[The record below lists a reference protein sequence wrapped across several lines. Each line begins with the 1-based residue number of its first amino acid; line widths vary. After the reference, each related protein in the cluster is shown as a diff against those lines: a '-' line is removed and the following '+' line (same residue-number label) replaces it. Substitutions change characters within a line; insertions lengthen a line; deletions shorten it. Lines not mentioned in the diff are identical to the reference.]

1 MERRTRDLI
10 NDESGIALGLAVIVV
25 VLVGVM
31 GAGLLVFVQR
41 DLESVVEVN
50 QGQQAL
56 EMADAGVEAAR
67 YHLANRDSMRARY
80 DPIVTA
86 GNSPWYDSGSSSGQE
101 LDIDGDGTRDVRVR
115 IRYLHPSSTDSQV
128 RNPEYAPERLPSY
141 GLDTCDDTGAV
152 SGSTAGDG
160 LDDDLDPNNGDVD
173 ACAYPN
179 SRSYF
184 RVTVQ
189 GQRRAAARAVQTI
202 FRTQNVDLPVAYY
215 ATRHI
220 EFVGNSTTTSD
231 VSFFAR
237 GDVRNLRSNTV
248 GGQDFVYGDWKT
260 NPSTGLDNGFNNVS
274 RGTTEAGVA
283 ALGTIGYQGNS
294 YNTAQKNNTGSP
306 QLYGRRDYDSESD
319 TRVGSKEFRTNDWG
333 PVSSQP
339 STVTTFPFDSNS
351 AAAIASDRVTIQALK
366 TKARANGTY
375 VRVTNPDTNM
385 STKDHVITQTTAT
398 SGSRLYPMNSSL
410 SGTVYFVEFAGGT
423 DDAPIFGGVNRG
435 QVEYDVRRTANADGF
450 VKGIIV
456 VVNGDLETS
465 SSAGSQTNGFQ
476 GAIVV
481 RDENPDGF
489 STAMTY
495 RNAGSIDVN
504 GFVNVEGDM
513 FLQGSVTGFL
523 PGSLVNG
530 LPGLIDIN
538 LWSWR
543 ECYNIACS

>member
-1 MERRTRDLI
+1 MMEDRARALVR
-10 NDESGIALGLAVIVV
+10 DESGIALGLAVVVV

-31 GAGLLVFVQR
+31 GAGLLVFVQS

-67 YHLANRDSMRARY
+67 YHLANRDSMRTKY

-86 GNSPWYDSGSSSGQE
+86 GNSPWYDSGSTSGQE
-101 LDIDGDGTRDVRVR
+101 LDIDGDGTRDVQVR
-115 IRYLHPSSTDSQV
+115 IRYLLPSSTDLQT
-128 RNPEYAPERLPSY
+128 RDPNYAPERLPNY
-141 GLDTCDDTGAV
+141 GSDTCDDTGA
-152 SGSTAGDG
+152 GGGTAGDG
-160 LDDDLDPNNGDVD
+160 IDDDLDPANGNPD

-179 SRSYF
+179 NRSYF

-189 GQRRAAARAVQTI
+189 GQRSNAARAVQTI

-220 EFVGNSTTTSD
+220 EFLGNSTTTTD

-237 GDVRNLRSNTV
+237 GNVSNLRSNTV

-260 NPSTGLDNGFNNVS
+260 NPPTGLDNGFNNVS
-274 RGTTEAGVA
+274 RGRTDAGVA
-283 ALGTIGYQGNS
+283 ALGTINYQGTSFSN
-294 YNTAQKNNTGSP
+294 AQKSNSGSP
-306 QLYGRRDYDSESD
+306 QFYGKRDYDSESD
-319 TRVGSKEFRTNDWG
+319 TLVGSKEFRTNNWG
-333 PVSSQP
+333 PVTSQP
-339 STVTTFPFDSNS
+339 STVITFPFDSNS
-351 AAAIASDRVTIQALK
+351 AAAIDSDRDTIQALK

-375 VRVTNPDTNM
+375 VRVSNPDTNA
-385 STKDHVITQTTAT
+385 STKDHIISQTTAT
-398 SGSRLYPMNSSL
+398 SGSRRYPMDSSL
-410 SGTVYFVEFAGGT
+410 GGTVYFVEFAGGT
-423 DDAPIFGGVNRG
+423 DDTPNYSGVPRG

-476 GAIVV
+476 GAMIV
-481 RDENPDGF
+481 RDENPNGF
-489 STAMTY
+489 TTPMTY

-543 ECYNIACS
+543 ECYNTACS